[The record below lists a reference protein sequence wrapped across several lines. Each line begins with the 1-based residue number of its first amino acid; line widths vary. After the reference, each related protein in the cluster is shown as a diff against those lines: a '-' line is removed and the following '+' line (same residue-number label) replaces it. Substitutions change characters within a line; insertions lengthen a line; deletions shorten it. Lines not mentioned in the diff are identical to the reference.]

1 MTGIRGSLLG
11 MAPHSTRPSSALIAG
26 PGPSMRNNNLTDLA
40 SADVFQ
46 RLLKERIIFLGSAI
60 DETVGNQVCAQLL
73 LLAAEDSEKDIN
85 LYVNSPGGSVTDGL
99 AIYDTMQY
107 VSCDV
112 STICVGLAASMGQF
126 LLCAGAPGKRFA
138 LPHSRILMHQPSGQM
153 QGQATD
159 IAIQAEQIVYLKR
172 MMAERIAF
180 HTGQTVERI
189 ETDSDRDRWFTAEEA
204 KDYGFIDRVI
214 EHSAAQPAAH

>member
-1 MTGIRGSLLG
+1 MRTG
-11 MAPHSTRPSSALIAG
+11 
-26 PGPSMRNNNLTDLA
+26 NLPDLA

-60 DETVGNQVCAQLL
+60 DDTVANQVCAQLL
-73 LLAAEDSEKDIN
+73 LLAAENAERDVA
-85 LYVNSPGGSVTDGL
+85 LYINSPGGSVTDGM

-159 IAIQAEQIVYLKR
+159 IAIQAEQIVYMKR

-180 HTGQTVERI
+180 HTGQPLERI
-189 ETDSDRDRWFTAEEA
+189 EADSDRDRWFTAEEA
-204 KDYGFIDRVI
+204 NDYGFIDRVI
-214 EHSAAQPAAH
+214 EHSTPQAAAR